1 MHSTAGYDHL
11 VKLLIIGD
19 SGVGKSCL
27 LLRYSDDQFSGSY
40 ISTIGIDFKIK
51 TVFLM
56 GKKAKLQIW
65 DTAGQERFRNITSAY
80 YRGSMGIMLVYD
92 VTDMKSF
99 RNVGNWMRQIELNA
113 APDVNVT
120 LVGNKSDVAEAE
132 RVVSFEQGQ
141 RLAAEHG
148 DHVRFFETSARSNVN
163 VTEAFEGLA
172 TDVITRLQT
181 QDEASLA
188 GVGPLKLGQEES
200 TEKSDCC

>member
-1 MHSTAGYDHL
+1 MHSTTGYDHL

-92 VTDMKSF
+92 VTDVKSF
-99 RNVGNWMRQIELNA
+99 KNVGNWMRQIELNA

-120 LVGNKSDVAEAE
+120 LVGNKSDMAEEE
-132 RVVSFEQGQ
+132 RMVSFEQGQ

-188 GVGPLKLGQEES
+188 RVAPLKLGQEES
-200 TEKSDCC
+200 TKKSDCC

>member
-1 MHSTAGYDHL
+1 
-11 VKLLIIGD
+11 
-19 SGVGKSCL
+19 
-27 LLRYSDDQFSGSY
+27 
-40 ISTIGIDFKIK
+40 
-51 TVFLM
+51 M

-92 VTDMKSF
+92 VTDVKSF
-99 RNVGNWMRQIELNA
+99 KNVGNWMRQIELNA

-120 LVGNKSDVAEAE
+120 LVGNKSDVAEEE

-188 GVGPLKLGQEES
+188 RVAPLKLGQEES
-200 TEKSDCC
+200 TKKSDCC

>member
-1 MHSTAGYDHL
+1 
-11 VKLLIIGD
+11 
-19 SGVGKSCL
+19 
-27 LLRYSDDQFSGSY
+27 
-40 ISTIGIDFKIK
+40 
-51 TVFLM
+51 
-56 GKKAKLQIW
+56 
-65 DTAGQERFRNITSAY
+65 
-80 YRGSMGIMLVYD
+80 MGIMLVYD
-92 VTDMKSF
+92 VTDVKSF
-99 RNVGNWMRQIELNA
+99 KNVGNWMRQIELNA

-120 LVGNKSDVAEAE
+120 LVGNKSDVAEEE

-188 GVGPLKLGQEES
+188 RVAPLKLGQEES
-200 TEKSDCC
+200 TKKSDCC